1 MASDGDGG
9 RNRVG
14 EFVRSSYAAISSRLG
29 ALREHVAPS
38 SSYGHLNRG
47 HDEELASM
55 DEGSQIH
62 ADDDRPIEE
71 QEAPGD
77 GPANDSDQNLKNV
90 RHASIGHRLPR
101 DDKD

>member
-1 MASDGDGG
+1 
-9 RNRVG
+9 
-14 EFVRSSYAAISSRLG
+14 
-29 ALREHVAPS
+29 
-38 SSYGHLNRG
+38 
-47 HDEELASM
+47 M